1 MLPDTSAEHV
11 DRDNRYND
19 DDDLRGRLGVLEA
32 ADAFVKRLTDSPPR
46 PRCRASLRSALMF
59 VVAVGMGPFAGVMAI
74 FVHNLGVFEALLRG
88 GRINHASC
96 KTSYSASCP
105 R

>member
-1 MLPDTSAEHV
+1 
-11 DRDNRYND
+11 
-19 DDDLRGRLGVLEA
+19 
-32 ADAFVKRLTDSPPR
+32 
-46 PRCRASLRSALMF
+46 MF

-74 FVHNLGVFEALLRG
+74 FVHNLGVLEALLRG